1 MKHQY
6 SISDAKNQLPSIIHG
21 VEAGESAQLTR
32 YGKPVAV
39 LLSLKKYN
47 ALKQK
52 NKNFWISLTSFR
64 NSINQNTQEIE
75 GVFDNLRDKSTGKD
89 FKF

>member
-1 MKHQY
+1 MKQQY

-32 YGKPVAV
+32 HGKPVAV

-47 ALKQK
+47 SLKQK
-52 NKNFWISLTSFR
+52 NKNFWASLTSFR
-64 NSINQNTQEIE
+64 DSINQDTIEIE
-75 GVFDNLRDKSTGKD
+75 DIFDNQRDKSTGRE
-89 FKF
+89 FEF

>member
-1 MKHQY
+1 MKQQY
-6 SISDAKNQLPSIIHG
+6 SISDAKNQLPAIIHG

-32 YGKPVAV
+32 HGKPVAV

-52 NKNFWISLTSFR
+52 NKNFWASLTSFR
-64 NSINQNTQEIE
+64 DSLNQDTQGVE
-75 GVFDNLRDKSTGKD
+75 GVFDNLRNKSTGRD
-89 FKF
+89 FRF